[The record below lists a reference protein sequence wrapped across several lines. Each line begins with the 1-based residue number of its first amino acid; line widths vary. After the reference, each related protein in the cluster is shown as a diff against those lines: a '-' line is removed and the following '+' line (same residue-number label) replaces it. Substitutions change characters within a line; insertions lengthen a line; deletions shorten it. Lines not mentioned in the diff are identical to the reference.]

1 MKRTK
6 RYSGF
11 LIGDRVRVK
20 ETKLSLTSHP
30 FGERLLEGIVIK
42 LKYGKLLVEFKDSRS
57 LINRFWIS
65 PNNVLNLTMIEEYK
79 ERLQDLE
86 SVLFPNIWDMFPA
99 PSCIKAIKEMGKR
112 AEKELEEKY
121 GLKDNPT
128 LNEPRENITHV
139 SEETANKLNDAIQS
153 LNNEPIVAQIGENGE
168 LYVEFEKELEERFKR
183 MGMDNWKPEDH
194 DIMPPEPFEDLTT
207 GTLEEREEK
216 LRKLAE
222 QYLCE
227 TYGVES
233 PLADNPALEQEPT
246 TKEISKRPYPYNKDF
261 SSTADY

>member
-6 RYSGF
+6 RYCGF
-11 LIGDRVRVK
+11 LVGDRVRVK

-42 LKYGKLLVEFKDSRS
+42 LKNGKILVEFKDSRS
-57 LINRFWIS
+57 NITRFWIS
-65 PNNVLNLTMIEEYK
+65 PNDVLNLTMIEEYK

-128 LNEPRENITHV
+128 LNEPKENIIHV
-139 SEETANKLNDAIQS
+139 SEETANELNRK
-153 LNNEPIVAQIGENGE
+153 
-168 LYVEFEKELEERFKR
+168 FEKINKNI
-183 MGMDNWKPEDH
+183 G
-194 DIMPPEPFEDLTT
+194 
-207 GTLEEREEK
+207 GTW
-216 LRKLAE
+216 
-222 QYLCE
+222 
-227 TYGVES
+227 
-233 PLADNPALEQEPT
+233 NFM
-246 TKEISKRPYPYNKDF
+246 RPCPYNQDF